1 MDEDEDMEMEP
12 SASEGNSGDE
22 ESEGNSDDE
31 ESKGDS
37 DDEESEGD
45 SDDEESD
52 NEVMQLVQVTDALR
66 KGKERPQKDTPAGKP
81 SGLKVM

>member
-22 ESEGNSDDE
+22 ESEGN
-31 ESKGDS
+31 S